1 GYQYTENVPGQHKK
15 PRTKPE
21 IPPMLSVGSILP
33 ESSRRKPT
41 AGNSHELGSL
51 MDTSSSLVSPEMK
64 PSGSSLDCGPSPAN
78 SLPSASGSLP
88 ALSLDIWQ
96 YSNNNWGSSPQPFPM
111 VVMPRPGSISGTHAP
126 GTPQLYFGQNSLNP
140 LGNPISIPS
149 ASGSLPA
156 LSLDIWQHSN
166 NNWDPSPQPF
176 PMAVLPRP
184 GSISGTHAPGTPQLY
199 FGQNSLNPLG
209 NPISMVHRDTTAGS
223 SKNFGGIADIQDSSW
238 EEQESDDDDPEGL
251 KQTLYISPAMDSSVK
266 DNTIPVALQTC
277 AQWCLL
283 VMFEPLKVSQSM
295 KRHVTDQII
304 SSDSSRAWMMFI
316 TKALRQLI
324 SNPIPDQGCR
334 FAVSIL
340 RAGVNQKSACY
351 TSKRVSL
358 EPNIDRQLATNL
370 LNDYLDIISIQAPTH
385 PLRSSYRLLQD
396 AAPIFRFACPDP
408 LGLPVYLPRI
418 MRNPPFS
425 LLYFV
430 ALDVTMS
437 VTSGR
442 PMLCNYDPGFSLEL
456 SDQLLQSDNNY
467 GFQWLFGAP
476 DQYILLLAR
485 INTLYERQ
493 GVSLEPYVLD
503 QIAEDLS
510 KLRFPLAKSP
520 DPALMV
526 TRTAVQEGWRQAM
539 YVYLYMTLYKA
550 NSEDQRVE
558 HARKTFMRLVNG
570 ITLGHS
576 SDGFLVIPMMIVGV
590 ALLKQR
596 DRDSIRKRILGLREC
611 RNPESAWNN
620 NVRMLEDIW
629 GRTAAENRPATWID
643 LRIAWHKVTQM

>member
-1 GYQYTENVPGQHKK
+1 MDTRSTTGCGTCKSRRKKCDETHPKCQRCTKLGLVCSGYQYTENVPGQHKK

-78 SLPSASGSLP
+78 SLQSASGSLS

-96 YSNNNWGSSPQPFPM
+96 YSNNNWDSSPQPFPM
-111 VVMPRPGSISGTHAP
+111 AVMPRPGSISGTHAT
-126 GTPQLYFGQNSLNP
+126 G
-140 LGNPISIPS
+140 
-149 ASGSLPA
+149 A
-156 LSLDIWQHSN
+156 
-166 NNWDPSPQPF
+166 
-176 PMAVLPRP
+176 
-184 GSISGTHAPGTPQLY
+184 PQLY

-223 SKNFGGIADIQDSSW
+223 FKNFGGIADIQNSSEVLRNSAHISSEYTAPYSKLYMSSSCSLERPFCVGW
-238 EEQESDDDDPEGL
+238 EEQETDDDDPEGL
-251 KQTLYISPAMDSSVK
+251 KETLYISPVMDSSVK

-283 VMFEPLKVSQSM
+283 VMFEPLKISQSM
-295 KRHVTDQII
+295 KQHVTDQII
-304 SSDSSRAWMMFI
+304 SSDSSRAWMI
-316 TKALRQLI
+316 
-324 SNPIPDQGCR
+324 

-418 MRNPPFS
+418 MMNPPFS

-437 VTSGR
+437 VASGR
-442 PMLCNYDPGFSLEL
+442 PMLCNYDPGSSLEL
-456 SDQLLQSDNNY
+456 CDQLLQSDNNY

-493 GVSLEPYVLD
+493 GANLEPYVLD
-503 QIAEDLS
+503 EIAEDLS
-510 KLRFPLAKSP
+510 KLRFSLAKSS

-558 HARKTFMRLVNG
+558 QARKTFMRLVNV
-570 ITLGHS
+570 ITPGHG

-590 ALLKQR
+590 VLLKRR

-611 RNPESAWNN
+611 RNPESAWND